1 MSAKSIPGMNVDKL
15 KPLSLWMFCRRRSSR
30 VQVVR
35 IDGANVHF
43 ERVGHPGKRELDA
56 RKFLTIYRPVEN

>member
-1 MSAKSIPGMNVDKL
+1 
-15 KPLSLWMFCRRRSSR
+15 
-30 VQVVR
+30 
-35 IDGANVHF
+35 VHF